1 MSAHQTPQHA
11 GGNVRRS
18 SSRAG
23 SGRDSSLSRAGQ
35 ALFLLTLAGAAASFA
50 AMLLDSNWD
59 GALRFAV
66 VIALLLLARSAGVPS
81 SFLGAFS
88 VLLLFATWAGVAHWY
103 RQVTPLDAVVHFFTP
118 GALAAVAYFM
128 VARAGLLPD
137 VRDTRA
143 DGLRGWA
150 PAVWVTVLGTTA
162 AVVWEFYEWVMEQW
176 TPSQIHVGYT
186 DTVLDLFVGTS
197 GSLVAGII
205 VVRWR
210 ARYHSRRNRVSG
222 VATGR

>member
-11 GGNVRRS
+11 GGNERGS
-18 SSRAG
+18 SSPAMP
-23 SGRDSSLSRAGQ
+23 GREDSLGTAGQ
-35 ALFLLTLAGAAASFA
+35 VLVLLTVAGAAVSLA

-81 SFLGAFS
+81 PFLGAFS

-118 GALAAVAYFM
+118 AALAAVAYFM
-128 VARAGLLPD
+128 AARGALLPD
-137 VRDTRA
+137 VRDTPA
-143 DGLRGWA
+143 DGLREWA

-162 AVVWEFYEWVMEQW
+162 AVVWEFYEWLMEQW

-186 DTVLDLFVGTS
+186 DTVVDLFAGMS